1 MKLIPSLK
9 LTARTWKW
17 MVGRLLSIWE
27 GPFSGAMSVLGCSRE
42 GTCPCMFLSHRN
54 MIIQEH
60 SPPPKDPSH
69 SKTPTPSFCPILCCR
84 ISPCSLLYRGDAFV
98 EFLQTEEDKKGF
110 QIGNIFVQCLCS
122 EAHGA
127 FFPKNG
133 GCAKI

>member
-1 MKLIPSLK
+1 MNETNTLPETNIGPGNGWLEDCFPF
-9 LTARTWKW
+9 
-17 MVGRLLSIWE
+17 E
-27 GPFSGAMSVLGCSRE
+27 GPLFRGYVSFRE

-60 SPPPKDPSH
+60 APPPKTP
-69 SKTPTPSFCPILCCR
+69 PTPKPQPPAFVPILCCR

-127 FFPKNG
+127 FFPKNE